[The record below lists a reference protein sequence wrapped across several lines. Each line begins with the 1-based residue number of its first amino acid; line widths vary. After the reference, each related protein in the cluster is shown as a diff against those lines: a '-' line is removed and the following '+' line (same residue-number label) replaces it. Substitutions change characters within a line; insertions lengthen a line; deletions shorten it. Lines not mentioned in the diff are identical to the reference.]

1 MFKGD
6 AFTWFMSWV
15 AIVGVYRKRRLNS
28 KQVSPQLD
36 VDKSLQESR
45 LTLTDETNNQEKC
58 LDVPRM
64 SPDVPTSSTSPAV
77 ELQIEMLKKSLEG
90 KLEAIMQGQ
99 KAEKRVQELQHREIR
114 RRLEQVEKKPHSGFF
129 N

>member
-1 MFKGD
+1 
-6 AFTWFMSWV
+6 MSWA
-15 AIVGVYRKRRLNS
+15 AIVGVYRKRRLNT
-28 KQVSPQLD
+28 KQISPQLD
-36 VDKSLQESR
+36 VDKTLQESE

-58 LDVPRM
+58 LDL
-64 SPDVPTSSTSPAV
+64 PTSSTSPAV

-114 RRLEQVEKKPHSGFF
+114 RRLEQVEKKPESGFF